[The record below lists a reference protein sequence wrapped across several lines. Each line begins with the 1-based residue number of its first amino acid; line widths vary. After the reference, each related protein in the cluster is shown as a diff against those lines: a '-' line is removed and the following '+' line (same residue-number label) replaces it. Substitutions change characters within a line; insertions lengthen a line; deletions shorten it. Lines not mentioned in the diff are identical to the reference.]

1 MCNWCGLCG
10 YVCIHTHTHIS
21 ALAGKLLGMHD
32 FCAILCIIP
41 IITHPL
47 PLSPTP
53 STLPSYFFYATHF
66 SQPWSLPPPASKLTH
81 TMFYFV
87 VYKFLV
93 YTVTNFKTKIILD
106 FYCSQSL
113 PNCIKRSFF
122 LFVSQI
128 FFVNPCNRFIYA
140 KFV

>member
-1 MCNWCGLCG
+1 MWTLW
-10 YVCIHTHTHIS
+10 VCVYTHTHTHFCFGWEITRY
-21 ALAGKLLGMHD
+21 AWLLCNTVYNPNHHTPTSS
-32 FCAILCIIP
+32 FSHTLNPTLLFFLCY
-41 IITHPL
+41 PL
-47 PLSPTP
+47 L
-53 STLPSYFFYATHF
+53 STLVS
-66 SQPWSLPPPASKLTH
+66 SPPASKLTH